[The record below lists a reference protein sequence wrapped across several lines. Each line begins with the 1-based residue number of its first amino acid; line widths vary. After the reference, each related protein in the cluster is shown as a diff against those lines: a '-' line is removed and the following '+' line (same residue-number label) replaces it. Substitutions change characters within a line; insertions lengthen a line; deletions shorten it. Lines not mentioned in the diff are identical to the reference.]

1 MADAIARH
9 GTLADLLN
17 EGGLASFRKDAL
29 GSGLFEERL
38 DYLRGAQ
45 GRFAPPTSA
54 AGKQFDDVVSRDIQA
69 LQKQQQ
75 GASSEERAK
84 LQTMIDILAAIRDK
98 ETFPTS
104 EWTPIKLAMQQAAAA
119 IRDKE
124 IPAPIV
130 NVNVPVSVSVRSYE
144 VARTVIGRAGRV
156 TAV

>member
-1 MADAIARH
+1 MDEVEHR
-9 GTLADLLN
+9 
-17 EGGLASFRKDAL
+17 EQRVV
-29 GSGLFEERL
+29 LF
-38 DYLRGAQ
+38 
-45 GRFAPPTSA
+45 F
-54 AGKQFDDVVSRDIQA
+54 VH
-69 LQKQQQ
+69 
-75 GASSEERAK
+75 
-84 LQTMIDILAAIRDK
+84 